1 MVNMANVEEKF
12 HEAIM
17 NLLDNNRFSNNSI
30 FTRERYTETI
40 SNVKEATLNTTKTP
54 LQRYLLRKYD
64 VLEVAGIENL
74 KPQRRRNYL
83 LLYS

>member
-17 NLLDNNRFSNNSI
+17 NLLDNNRSSNNSI

-40 SNVKEATLNTTKTP
+40 SNVKEAKYHKDTLQICRMRTMA
-54 LQRYLLRKYD
+54 
-64 VLEVAGIENL
+64 LETFM
-74 KPQRRRNYL
+74 
-83 LLYS
+83 S